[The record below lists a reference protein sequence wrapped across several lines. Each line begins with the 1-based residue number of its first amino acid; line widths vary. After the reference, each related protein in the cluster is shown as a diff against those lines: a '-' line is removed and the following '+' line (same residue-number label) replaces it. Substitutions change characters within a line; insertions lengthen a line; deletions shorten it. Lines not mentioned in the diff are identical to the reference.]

1 MRLRLTERFCASAK
15 PKPNQV
21 QTDYFD
27 ELAKGLALRVSAT
40 HRGWVFF
47 YRWNGKLTR
56 LTLGSYPATGIAAAR
71 TKALEA
77 KRALAEGRDPRM
89 AKAGTFATICDE
101 YLHREGNKLRTLAS
115 RESLLR
121 RLVLPILGPR
131 PIDDIQRSEIIR
143 CLDGIED
150 GNGPVQADRT
160 LAAISRIMNWHA
172 SRSDSFRSPIV
183 RGMART
189 KSKER
194 ARDRVFSDEEL
205 RAIWKQAKANG
216 VYGAFI
222 RFVLLTAA
230 RRSEASE
237 LRWIEIEGTDWTLPA
252 ERNKTKVELVRPLSK
267 AALGV
272 LPEKQGEW
280 VFTIDGKTPISS
292 FSRLKQDFDKACGVN
307 DYVLHDL
314 RRTSRSL
321 MSRAGVD
328 ADIAERCLG
337 HAIPGVRGVY
347 DRHEYHAE
355 KARAYEALAG
365 LIDRIVKG
373 IGVDVVSIRGR
384 K

>member
-1 MRLRLTERFCASAK
+1 MRLHLTERFCASAK
-15 PKPNQV
+15 PKPNQI

-27 ELAKGLALRVSAT
+27 ELAKGLALRVSPT
-40 HRGWVFF
+40 HRGWVLF
-47 YRWNGKLTR
+47 YRWNRKLTR

-77 KRALAEGRDPRM
+77 KRALAEGRDPRT

-101 YLHREGNKLRTLAS
+101 YLRREGSKLRTLAS

-121 RLVLPILGPR
+121 RLVLPVLGPR

-150 GNGPVQADRT
+150 EQGPVQADRT

-183 RGMART
+183 RGMVRT

-194 ARDRVFSDEEL
+194 ARDRVLSDDEL
-205 RAIWKQAKANG
+205 RKVWKQAEANG
-216 VYGAFI
+216 VFGAFI
-222 RFVLLTAA
+222 RFILLTAA

-237 LRWIEIEGTDWTLPA
+237 LAWSEITGGDWTLPA
-252 ERNKTKVELVRPLSK
+252 ARNKTKVDLVRPLSK
-267 AALGV
+267 ASLAI
-272 LPEKQGEW
+272 LPAKGGEF
-280 VFTIDGKTPISS
+280 VFTWDGKTPISG
-292 FSRLKQDFDKACGVN
+292 FSRFKQEFDKACGVS

-314 RRTSRSL
+314 RRTARSL

-337 HAIPGVRGVY
+337 HVIPGVRGVY

-355 KARAYEALAG
+355 KARAYQALAAQ
-365 LIDRIVKG
+365 IERILRPQDN
-373 IGVDVVSIRGR
+373 IVSIKGSGR
-384 K
+384 